1 MEKLRAMMERQVTH
15 MVRLIDDLLDVSR
28 ITSGKILLQRETAT
42 LSVLVDAAI
51 EANRAAIDVAGLT
64 LSVRLPDRPVTLV
77 VDPTRFVQVLS
88 NLVHNAAKFTT
99 APGRIAIDAQV
110 ARAFGGGDQ
119 LIVSIA
125 DSGIGIARDL
135 LPHIFDPF
143 TQGDRSAGR
152 GPAGLGVGLA
162 LAQRIV
168 SLHGGGI
175 EARSAGPG
183 HGSEFIVRLPLVRGA
198 PAAAVEPAPPR
209 SALDRRVLVID
220 DNVDAADM
228 LAWLVRSLGGEART
242 ANNGRDGL
250 TIAAAFEPHVVLL
263 DIGMP
268 EMDGYEVCRRLRET
282 RSRSAFIVAITGW
295 GQDRDKARAAE
306 AGFDAHLT
314 KPADP
319 DVLER
324 MLFGQTAGANHG
336 T

>member
-1 MEKLRAMMERQVTH
+1 V
-15 MVRLIDDLLDVSR
+15 
-28 ITSGKILLQRETAT
+28 
-42 LSVLVDAAI
+42 
-51 EANRAAIDVAGLT
+51 
-64 LSVRLPDRPVTLV
+64 
-77 VDPTRFVQVLS
+77 
-88 NLVHNAAKFTT
+88 
-99 APGRIAIDAQV
+99 PG
-110 ARAFGGGDQ
+110 FSGGDQ

-125 DSGIGIARDL
+125 DTGIGIGPDL

-183 HGSEFIVRLPLVRGA
+183 HGSEFIIRLPLVKG
-198 PAAAVEPAPPR
+198 AAAVAVADPAPAR

-220 DNVDAADM
+220 DNEDAAEM

-242 ANNGRDGL
+242 ANNGRDG
-250 TIAAAFEPHVVLL
+250 IVMASEFRPHVILL

-268 EMDGYEVCRRLRET
+268 EMDGYDVCRRLRGLLPPP
-282 RSRSAFIVAITGW
+282 SPFIVAITGW
-295 GQDRDKARAAE
+295 GQDRDKARALE

-319 DVLER
+319 EVLEQ
-324 MLFGQTAGANHG
+324 MLLGQAAGANH
-336 T
+336 TA